1 VEATFTGGGDEVDQ
15 EYPKLAGC
23 LMMQVHPFDLPR
35 REEAQGSGDRRN
47 ARRRIATSPKTS
59 RFSPPKKDQ
68 FQVMSFGLANSIK
81 IPYSDAV
88 TRLLKLLIHAAVH
101 NAFLR
106 SVTES
111 LTTTLNVLPGKTL
124 NGEEEEL

>member
-1 VEATFTGGGDEVDQ
+1 MRLTELGTQGWF
-15 EYPKLAGC
+15 KF
-23 LMMQVHPFDLPR
+23 LM
-35 REEAQGSGDRRN
+35 
-47 ARRRIATSPKTS
+47 
-59 RFSPPKKDQ
+59 KDQ
-68 FQVMSFGLANSIK
+68 FQWMSFGLANSIK

-101 NAFLR
+101 DAFVR